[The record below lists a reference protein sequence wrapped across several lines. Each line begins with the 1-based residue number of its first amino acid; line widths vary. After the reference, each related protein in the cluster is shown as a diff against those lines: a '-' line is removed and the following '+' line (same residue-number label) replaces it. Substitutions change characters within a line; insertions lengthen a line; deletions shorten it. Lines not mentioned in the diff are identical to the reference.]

1 MLTCN
6 SIRKKNPTVALQ
18 FYTPNGNSFEEEGEK
33 VGEQERSW
41 KTCVFTQAQQKEK
54 ERRNVKLQTQLSMSS
69 LQKPTQIWEKFIK
82 SSHDGASAPFLCW
95 LCSGLLVPMW
105 LRWVVCKLRSI
116 EPILVY
122 IQLKKREKIQ
132 QQY

>member
-54 ERRNVKLQTQLSMSS
+54 RTKKCEVTNTTVYEQSSETNPNLGKIYQVITWWCIGSFPPLAVQRLAGTYVTQM
-69 LQKPTQIWEKFIK
+69 
-82 SSHDGASAPFLCW
+82 GC
-95 LCSGLLVPMW
+95 M
-105 LRWVVCKLRSI
+105 
-116 EPILVY
+116 
-122 IQLKKREKIQ
+122 
-132 QQY
+132 